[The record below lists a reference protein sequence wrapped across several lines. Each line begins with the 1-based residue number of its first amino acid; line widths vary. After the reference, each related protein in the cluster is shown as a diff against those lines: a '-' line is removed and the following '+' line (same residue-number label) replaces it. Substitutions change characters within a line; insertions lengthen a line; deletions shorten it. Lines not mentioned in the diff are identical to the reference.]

1 MEERAD
7 VPYLERR
14 NPQLFLELTPKRG
27 LGAFPRLDVATRK
40 GDGAWHHPL
49 CGLPLLREDR
59 RLLEDEGRDTL
70 KRLSVLPHAAPP
82 LLSCCRTFAVSGR
95 GERIRARGPLHCGLG
110 LAADLSIDVAIA
122 RLRRN
127 VGMDDPPTKN
137 ALPRHAELLE
147 DSCRGCVVDIAK
159 RPDSIDPRKIGSPRY
174 DSLARLSS
182 VAMMPIGASQRI
194 PDIHRVPASSA
205 GD

>member
-27 LGAFPRLDVATRK
+27 LGAFPRVDVATRK

-70 KRLSVLPHAAPP
+70 KRFSVLPHAAPLP
-82 LLSCCRTFAVSGR
+82 LTLLLPNAPNQ
-95 GERIRARGPLHCGLG
+95 ARRPT
-110 LAADLSIDVAIA
+110 
-122 RLRRN
+122 LRRRL
-127 VGMDDPPTKN
+127 GSRAGCPP
-137 ALPRHAELLE
+137 
-147 DSCRGCVVDIAK
+147 S
-159 RPDSIDPRKIGSPRY
+159 
-174 DSLARLSS
+174 
-182 VAMMPIGASQRI
+182 
-194 PDIHRVPASSA
+194 PASD
-205 GD
+205 GYVLYPNL